1 MQQNRVAVSES
12 GQSLQ
17 IVARRKP
24 LYVCNAPDS
33 DQILPRS
40 GMSLRANKRHRT
52 RRAAYVVNFFIVLF
66 VERLN
71 RVLFV

>member
-1 MQQNRVAVSES
+1 MSQM

-17 IVARRKP
+17 IVARQKP

-40 GMSLRANKRHRT
+40 EMPRWATTGLGIA
-52 RRAAYVVNFFIVLF
+52 VG
-66 VERLN
+66 
-71 RVLFV
+71 

>member
-1 MQQNRVAVSES
+1 MVVILARDAERWPMSVQ

-17 IVARRKP
+17 IVARQKP

-40 GMSLRANKRHRT
+40 EMPRWATTGLGIA
-52 RRAAYVVNFFIVLF
+52 VG
-66 VERLN
+66 
-71 RVLFV
+71 